1 MVAESSLSRP
11 TSLVLEELHQIER
24 DRLHIVLVGQD
35 MAPLRGHPL
44 RALLDDVVRFHRG
57 GDLVRRCLE
66 GLHVADRNY
75 QAAQNSPG
83 STALFFLQKQ
93 GYFPRKT
100 GRRLST
106 NGQITERD

>member
-11 TSLVLEELHQIER
+11 TSLVIEELHQIER

-66 GLHVADRNY
+66 GLHVADRNSKRRRIRR
-75 QAAQNSPG
+75 AALPCFSSKNRNIFQE
-83 STALFFLQKQ
+83 KQ
-93 GYFPRKT
+93 G
-100 GRRLST
+100 G
-106 NGQITERD
+106 D